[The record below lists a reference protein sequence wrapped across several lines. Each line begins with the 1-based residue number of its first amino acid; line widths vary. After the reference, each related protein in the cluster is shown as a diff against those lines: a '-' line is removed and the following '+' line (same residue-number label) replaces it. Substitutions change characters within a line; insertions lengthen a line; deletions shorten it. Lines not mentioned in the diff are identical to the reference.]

1 MTKKFLQQLVLASYI
16 NDELDQAKV
25 NKIASYLHRGELK
38 DYIRALKVNERKRSV
53 VITSALSLS
62 KNDEEKMKQVYP
74 HKKIIT
80 LADPSLL
87 LGFRIQD
94 NDTIYQL
101 NLRDSLER
109 ICEYVEK

>member
-1 MTKKFLQQLVLASYI
+1 MTKKFLQQLVLASYTK
-16 NDELDQAKV
+16 DELDQAKI
-25 NKIASYLHRGELK
+25 NKIASLLDRGELK

-53 VITSALSLS
+53 VIISALPLS
-62 KNDEEKMKQVYP
+62 KNDEEKMKQIYP

-87 LGFRIQD
+87 LGLRIQD

-101 NLRDSLER
+101 NLHDSLER
-109 ICEYVEK
+109 IREYVEK